1 MLTSMSTYLV
11 GSEAKMSSLIA
22 ACTVFFLLCAGS
34 AVTLAA
40 DPAPGQK
47 TPVQPP
53 SAPAPQLQPPAPP
66 SKIDPGIHKQ
76 PETTGSPEAVVPPP
90 VVDPNMVID
99 PEKPRPGQ
107 VVPPPKPDGSHKPT
121 R

>member
-1 MLTSMSTYLV
+1 MSTYLV
-11 GSEAKMSSLIA
+11 GSGAKISSLIA

-53 SAPAPQLQPPAPP
+53 SAPAPQLQPPVPP
-66 SKIDPGIHKQ
+66 SKIDPGIQKQ
-76 PETTGSPEAVVPPP
+76 PETMGSPEAVVPPP

-99 PEKPRPGQ
+99 PEKRRPGQ
-107 VVPPPKPDGSHKPT
+107 AVPSPKPDGSGKSN